1 MLALA
6 LALAAAAVPAWPLTP
21 DGWGPVKI
29 GMRRAEVER
38 SLHIKLEGE
47 PIEDENICVE
57 KVSQARPGMVFLFEE
72 GRLTRISIGE
82 PSKIITP
89 RGIGV
94 GAAAAEVRRTYRK
107 GLKSEAHHYEGKPA
121 EYLTYWTKPGV
132 RGVRFET
139 DDKRRVETIHAGGPS
154 IEYVEGCA

>member
-1 MLALA
+1 MLA

-29 GMRRAEVER
+29 GMTQKQVAAA
-38 SLHIKLEGE
+38 LHARLTGE
-47 PIEDENICVE
+47 AIEDENICVE
-57 KVSQARPGMVFLFEE
+57 KVSPARPGMFFMFEE

-82 PSKIITP
+82 PSKVITP
-89 RGIGV
+89 RGIGI
-94 GAAAAEVRRTYRK
+94 GAAAAEVRRTYGK
-107 GLKSEAHHYEGKPA
+107 GLQSETHHYVGKPA
-121 EYLTYWTKPGV
+121 EYLTYWTRPGA

-154 IEYVEGCA
+154 IEYIEGCA